1 MISDSNDLFSKS
13 GGEFP
18 YRRFIYGTSAN
29 ISRLRY
35 LIEDYNPVY
44 DWEGFDAKKL
54 ESKVRSRLDDGE
66 SVFGLFE
73 AGPKNT
79 PQDSDWDN
87 NSVIDWYTETAR
99 MNSPGYGKN
108 YSPNELWFKTSFSKL
123 RDRLFKNV
131 SSLSEAREAIFKEGE
146 VRLAYVTDCIGLYNY
161 VKTHLL
167 MAEGNPTGNSPRVI
181 DITAFGD
188 RLVAA
193 AAVGFDYIGL
203 DPDPTLVDGISRLLL
218 DVKTIRPE
226 FNAITYTVPLEH
238 FTAESPVDFV
248 SFSPPPYTAEPYT
261 GGERQVH
268 RVYTDFRRWFYGFIR
283 EALLRA
289 SFWLREG
296 GILGF
301 SVLDR
306 DGPHKIFYTEAMILY
321 AMSIGFRPIKIYT
334 LSSSAGTPWWLFQK
348 DSSYIGSEESMLF
361 MKHYKDLLIPEFGKT
376 THPANEYLRLL
387 ASHYVTAVAVN
398 ANLFVRPEKASDTI
412 GRILMSK
419 VPSPDEPDPLFP
431 DDSSEV
437 ILNDSDF
444 NSNDQIVYPIVI
456 QTPDPGYRTII
467 TYNKMRST
475 GETLL
480 EIFNSVISYLHWVQ
494 CTNEFENF
502 KHVLKVG
509 RVDRNGRPLVN
520 LYVDRRDELS
530 SISFLRKRGLFVK
543 ESLDMIKCYPK
554 FVILWSSNDLG
565 ITTSNVNSYLR
576 YASVGLLGHHF
587 TRTDSRIKAI
597 ASIANV
603 KIDDIVDLFSTPFNA
618 NSKLY
623 ASVYPDVD
631 PGSLGNFFSYD
642 GGSHKVLM
650 ANPPPYE
657 GFNEKMIER
666 LMNVYLPGKTIFYST
681 TVWEDDGM
689 QYLNRIKNHED
700 PMFDDLE
707 HYYVLTTLWK
717 EYKNYI
723 KAVYILDYD
732 SHPTFDGAKGQRFSK
747 KTRPSESVGV
757 ILSDSTDRLNLDKL
771 VMLSKGNHVIYE

>member
-1 MISDSNDLFSKS
+1 MIGDDLFSKS

-18 YRRFIYGTSAN
+18 YRRYIHGTADN

-35 LIEDYNPVY
+35 LIEDYIPEY
-44 DWEGFDAKKL
+44 DWKGFDAKKL
-54 ESKVRSRLDDGE
+54 ESKVRSRLDEGVSIFD
-66 SVFGLFE
+66 FFE

-79 PQDSDWDN
+79 PKDTDWHY
-87 NSVIDWYTETAR
+87 NSVIDWYTENAR
-99 MNSPGYGKN
+99 MSSPGYSKDH
-108 YSPNELWFKTSFSKL
+108 SPNELWFKTSFSKI
-123 RDRLFKNV
+123 RDRVLRGK
-131 SSLSEAREAIFKEGE
+131 STLEDAREAIFKEGE
-146 VRLAYVTDCIGLYNY
+146 VRLAYVTDCIGLYYY
-161 VKTHLL
+161 VKNHLL
-167 MAEGNPTGNSPRVI
+167 KSASSRSLRVV

-193 AAVGFDYIGL
+193 ASVGFDYIGL
-203 DPDPTLVDGISRLLL
+203 DPDPNLVDGISRLLL

-226 FNAITYTVPLEH
+226 FKAITYTVPLEH
-238 FTAESPVDFV
+238 FTVESSVDFV

-289 SFWLREG
+289 SFWLKEG

-306 DGPHKIFYTEAMILY
+306 DGPHKIFYTEAMILF

-334 LSSSAGTPWWLFQK
+334 LSSSSGTPWWLFQK
-348 DSSYIGSEESMLF
+348 DSTFIGSEDSSLF
-361 MKHYKDLLIPEFGKT
+361 MKHYKELLISEFGRT

-387 ASHYVTAVAVN
+387 ASQYATAICVR
-398 ANLFVRPEKASDTI
+398 ANLFVRPDKASDTI

-419 VPSPDEPDPLFP
+419 VPSSDEPDPLFP
-431 DDSSEV
+431 DDSSDV

-444 NSNDQIVYPIVI
+444 NSSDKIVYPIVI

-467 TYNKMRST
+467 TYNKSRT
-475 GETLL
+475 TAQTLL
-480 EIFNSVISYLHWVQ
+480 EIFNSIVSYLHWVQ
-494 CTNEFENF
+494 CTNEFDNF
-502 KHVLKVG
+502 KRVLKIEK
-509 RVDRNGRPLVN
+509 VDRNGRPLVN

-543 ESLDMIKCYPK
+543 ESLDAIKCFPK
-554 FVILWSSNDLG
+554 FVILWSSSDLG
-565 ITTSNVNSYLR
+565 ITTSNINSYIR
-576 YASVGLLGHHF
+576 YAAVGLLGHHF
-587 TRTDSRIKAI
+587 TRPESRIRAI

-603 KIDDIVDLFSTPFNA
+603 KSSDEIVDLFATPFNA

-623 ASVYPDVD
+623 ASVFPDVD
-631 PGSLGNFFSYD
+631 PGSLGNFFTYD

-657 GFNEKMIER
+657 GFNEKMYDR
-666 LMNVYLPGKTIFYST
+666 LTSVYLPGKTIFYST
-681 TVWEDDGM
+681 TVWEDDGSV
-689 QYLNRIKNHED
+689 YLDRIKNHED
-700 PMFDDLE
+700 PVFDDIE
-707 HYYVLTTLWK
+707 HYYVLTRLWNEFK
-717 EYKNYI
+717 SSI

-732 SHPTFDGAKGQRFSK
+732 SHPTYDGAKGQRYGT
-747 KTRPSESVGV
+747 KTRKSESVGV
-757 ILSDSTDRLNLDKL
+757 IFSGPSNLNLDKL
-771 VMLSKGNHVIYE
+771 NLLSKGAHVIY

>member
-1 MISDSNDLFSKS
+1 MIGDDLFSKS

-18 YRRFIYGTSAN
+18 YRRYIHGTADN

-35 LIEDYNPVY
+35 LIEDYTPEY
-44 DWEGFDAKKL
+44 DWDAFDPKKL
-54 ESKVRSRLDDGE
+54 ESKVRSRLEDNT
-66 SVFGLFE
+66 SVFGFFE

-79 PQDSDWDN
+79 PKDDDWHY
-87 NSVIDWYTETAR
+87 NSVIDWYTENAR
-99 MNSPGYGKN
+99 MNSPGYGKDH
-108 YSPNELWFKTSFSKL
+108 SPKELWFQTSFSKI
-123 RDRLFKNV
+123 RDRILRNKNT
-131 SSLSEAREAIFKEGE
+131 LEEAREAIFKEGE
-146 VRLAYVTDCIGLYNY
+146 VRLAYVTDCIGLYHY
-161 VKTHLL
+161 VKINLL
-167 MAEGNPTGNSPRVI
+167 NDTQRSSGGSSRVI

-203 DPDPTLVDGISRLLL
+203 DPDPNLVDGISRLLL

-238 FTAESPVDFV
+238 FTAESHVDFV

-261 GGERQVH
+261 GGDRQVH

-296 GILGF
+296 GVLGF

-306 DGPHKIFYTEAMILY
+306 DGPHKIFYTEAMILF

-334 LSSSAGTPWWLFQK
+334 LSSSAGTPWWLFRK
-348 DSSYIGSEESMLF
+348 DSSYIGSEDSMLF
-361 MKHYKDLLIPEFGKT
+361 MKHYKELLIPEFGKAV
-376 THPANEYLRLL
+376 HPANEYLRLL
-387 ASHYVTAVAVN
+387 ASQYATAICVN
-398 ANLFVRPEKASDTI
+398 ANLFVKPQKASDTI

-431 DDSSEV
+431 DDSSDV

-444 NSNDQIVYPIVI
+444 NPSDQIVYPIVI

-467 TYNKMRST
+467 TYNKIRT
-475 GETLL
+475 TAETLL
-480 EIFNSVISYLHWVQ
+480 EIFNSIISYLHWVQ
-494 CTNEFENF
+494 CTNEFDNF
-502 KHVLKVG
+502 KRVLKVG
-509 RVDRNGRPLVN
+509 KVDRNGRPLVN
-520 LYVDRRDELS
+520 LYIDRRDELS

-543 ESLDMIKCYPK
+543 ESLDAIKCFPK

-565 ITTSNVNSYLR
+565 ITVSNVNSYLR

-587 TRTDSRIKAI
+587 TRPESRIRAI
-597 ASIANV
+597 ANIANV
-603 KIDDIVDLFSTPFNA
+603 RSPDEIVDLFATPFNA

-631 PGSLGNFFSYD
+631 QGSLGNFFTYD
-642 GGSHKVLM
+642 GGNHKVLM

-657 GFNEKMIER
+657 GFNEKMFER
-666 LMNVYLPGKTIFYST
+666 LTNVYLPGKTIFYST
-681 TVWEDDGM
+681 TMWEDDGM
-689 QYLNRIKNHED
+689 VYLDRIRNHED
-700 PMFDDLE
+700 PMFNDLE
-707 HYYVLTTLWK
+707 HYYILTRLWK
-717 EYKNYI
+717 EFKDNI

-732 SHPTFDGAKGQRFSK
+732 SHPTFDGAKGQRYNT
-747 KTRPSESVGV
+747 KTRKSESVGV
-757 ILSDSTDRLNLDKL
+757 ILSDSMDKL
-771 VMLSKGNHVIYE
+771 SLNKLDLLSKGAHVIY